1 MIPSTPPGRTDQD
14 AVRSGILPS
23 EALTRFVP
31 PEGFVPVAT
40 ETTSRQLRYGFRVA
54 DYLLLIRAG
63 VGSEVV
69 PMMPVAVI
77 PSGPAWLSGI
87 MNLRG
92 NLVPVC
98 DLARLLGHQGDAS
111 PRHPML
117 LVLDKGDK
125 AAAFVI
131 DGYPRALTSLHR
143 LNQIPTLPDLLAHYV
158 STAYSE
164 GDDIW
169 LEFDHE
175 AFLLEAD

>member
-1 MIPSTPPGRTDQD
+1 M
-14 AVRSGILPS
+14 RSGILPS

-31 PEGFVPVAT
+31 PEGFVPVMTEAT
-40 ETTSRQLRYGFRVA
+40 SHQLRYGFSAA
-54 DYLLLIRAG
+54 DFLFLIRAG

-69 PMMPVAVI
+69 PMTPVAVI

-98 DLARLLGHQGDAS
+98 DLARLLDRQGDAA
-111 PRHPML
+111 PRQPML

-131 DGYPRALTSLHR
+131 NGYPRALTSLHR
-143 LNQIPTLPDLLAHYV
+143 LNQVPALPDLLAHYV
-158 STAYSE
+158 STAYSD